1 MEVKQVSEILL
12 KLKNTPENFIAGK
25 ISQHYKKWQTLTKDR
40 YILDIVKF
48 GYQIEFVSEPCK
60 HCNRVPINFNVKEQA
75 IISKLID
82 KFIEKKIII
91 EDQHEPGEILSHIF
105 IRPKPDGSHRVI
117 LNLSRLN
124 DHVDKSTFKM
134 ETLKSALQL
143 VRQNCYFAKIDL
155 KDAFFSIPIHSNFRK
170 YLKFK
175 WQGKLFTFTCLPNGL
190 STASRIFTK
199 VLKPVFSTLRKLGHT
214 NVAYIDDSLLQSE
227 TFQGCKQN
235 IRDTVNLIDS
245 VGLTTH
251 TEKSIVIPTQ
261 CIEFVGFL
269 LDSRDMTVRLAP
281 RKVQDIKILAIS
293 ILNTKNITIREFA
306 KIIGKMVAAE
316 PGVKYAALHYK
327 SMELERDQALKKSY
341 GDFDKFMCIS
351 YETTQCLKWW
361 INNIEQS
368 FKPISLGQPDRKIE
382 TDSSLIGYGGH
393 DVTNNTDFS
402 GLWNEMEKVCHI
414 NYLELKAAFL
424 CLKHFCN
431 NVNNEHIYLF
441 LDNTVA
447 LKYLS
452 KMGGRKPQLN
462 QLAKEIWLWCENRN
476 IWLSVFH
483 IPGKF
488 NKRADKLSRLGKK
501 LNDNME
507 WALKQDIFSAII
519 SRMATCDIDL
529 FATRKNCKLEK
540 YVSYLPDKR
549 SCAVN
554 AFSISW
560 KHYTNYAFPPF
571 SIIGRVIQKLCEDL
585 AEMILVAPIFPSQP
599 WFPQM
604 LKQVS
609 GPCFVLPKTNN
620 ILYLP
625 GTEKKHR
632 LTTMRL
638 GAFRLSGNALLVQDY
653 QKTLQTSSCSHGD
666 LPQENNMGLI
676 TKDGCTFVVR
686 DKLIRLTHL

>member
-1 MEVKQVSEILL
+1 
-12 KLKNTPENFIAGK
+12 
-25 ISQHYKKWQTLTKDR
+25 
-40 YILDIVKF
+40 
-48 GYQIEFVSEPCK
+48 
-60 HCNRVPINFNVKEQA
+60 
-75 IISKLID
+75 
-82 KFIEKKIII
+82 
-91 EDQHEPGEILSHIF
+91 
-105 IRPKPDGSHRVI
+105 
-117 LNLSRLN
+117 
-124 DHVDKSTFKM
+124 
-134 ETLKSALQL
+134 
-143 VRQNCYFAKIDL
+143 
-155 KDAFFSIPIHSNFRK
+155 
-170 YLKFK
+170 
-175 WQGKLFTFTCLPNGL
+175 
-190 STASRIFTK
+190 
-199 VLKPVFSTLRKLGHT
+199 
-214 NVAYIDDSLLQSE
+214 
-227 TFQGCKQN
+227 
-235 IRDTVNLIDS
+235 
-245 VGLTTH
+245 
-251 TEKSIVIPTQ
+251 
-261 CIEFVGFL
+261 
-269 LDSRDMTVRLAP
+269 MTVRLAP
-281 RKVQDIKILAIS
+281 RKVQDIKMLAIS

-341 GDFDKFMCIS
+341 GDFDKLMCIS

-361 INNIEQS
+361 INNIESS
-368 FKPISLGQPDRKIE
+368 FKPISLGLLDRRIE

-393 DVTNNTDFS
+393 DVTNNQDFS
-402 GLWNEMEKVCHI
+402 GLWNERDKVCHI

-424 CLKHFCN
+424 CLQNFCN

-447 LKYLS
+447 IKYLS

-462 QLAKEIWLWCENRN
+462 QLAKDIWLWCEHRN

-501 LNDNME
+501 LNDDME
-507 WALKQDIFSAII
+507 WGLKQDIFTAII
-519 SRMATCDIDL
+519 GRMGFCDIDL

-560 KHYTNYAFPPF
+560 KQYTNDAFPPF

-625 GTEKKHR
+625 GTENKHR

-638 GAFRLSGNALLVQDY
+638 GAFRLSGNALSVQDY

-676 TKDGCTFVVR
+676 TKDGCTFCSERQIDKINPSVGNVVAFLTDLYDEGLSYSAINTAKSMLSSVFEIIHKR
-686 DKLIRLTHL
+686 DIGKEVLIRRFMKGIFHLRPVIPKTIFTWDVKVVLKFLSSLEDNKLTLRMISVKLALLLVLTTGQRCQTIHAILLKNMEFGKNDIKIRIGDLLKQTKPNNHLAELYLEEYKLNDKICVVKVLKSYLQRRKDLRKSSNLFITSQKPHAAASKSTIASWIKLGLRLAGIDLNLYTPHSTRSASTSALVSKIPIDTIIKTAVWTNNCTFRKFYNRPVSNDSCFSTNLLAKHS